1 MEKRRHI
8 KGLIW
13 DMDGTLLNT
22 LDDIIGACNETLKA
36 WGLPEK
42 PKAEMT
48 MYIGYGAKYLC
59 HKSSGLEGDDLMAF
73 LREYRGRTLTR
84 DDPQTKVYD
93 GIEGIL
99 ERTKRQGM
107 KQGIYTNKPQ
117 FWCEKLAKKF
127 FKPGTFDG
135 IVGVEEGK
143 VLKPKPDGIVQM
155 CRAWGIGTDEV
166 VMIGDTPVDWE
177 TAKNTGCLGVC
188 VTWGFR
194 SREYLENAGI
204 SEIVE
209 TADELE
215 RWVNSYPK

>member
-1 MEKRRHI
+1 MEKRRI

-59 HKSSGLEGDDLMAF
+59 HSSSGLEGDDLMTF
-73 LREYRGRTLTR
+73 LKDYRARTLTR
-84 DDPQTKVYD
+84 DDPKTQIYD
-93 GIEGIL
+93 GIAGIL
-99 ERTKRQGM
+99 ERTKRLGM
-107 KQGIYTNKPQ
+107 RHGIYTNKPQ

-127 FKPGTFDG
+127 FVEGIFDA

-143 VLKPKPDGIVQM
+143 VLKPKPDGIEQM
-155 CRAWGIGTDEV
+155 CRAWGIEPQEV

-194 SREYLENAGI
+194 TRDYLEKAGV

-209 TADELE
+209 TAEELE
-215 RWVNSYPK
+215 QWIHEHSAI